1 MTNTNFSLNTRT
13 VGVIIMPDVAE
24 TTLKETKQKLEEQ
37 GLQLTFISDKIYH
50 IGDITLDATFD
61 TVHSVLFDSLIVISG
76 EKPLPA
82 PAIENLEIAYKHK
95 KAIGFGTDSVNIFD
109 SLSFSQNDPGIT
121 DIEQDFDGFLNN
133 VKGHR
138 VWER

>member
-1 MTNTNFSLNTRT
+1 RNVT
-13 VGVIIMPDVAE
+13 GVHRCPLPISP
-24 TTLKETKQKLEEQ
+24 
-37 GLQLTFISDKIYH
+37 FISDKIYH
-50 IGDITLDATFD
+50 IGDITLAAPFD
-61 TVHSVLFDSLIVISG
+61 TVHSVLFDSLIVNSG

-82 PAIENLEIAYKHK
+82 PAIENLEMAYKHK

-121 DIEQDFDGFLNN
+121 DIEEDFDGFLND

-138 VWER
+138 VWERIFFSFYKREIINICR